1 MQLTAKLVELLPLQ
15 TGTSSKGEWRKQNI
29 VVETEE
35 QYPKKI
41 CISVWGD
48 KIDSNQLQPGNKLKI
63 DFDIESR
70 EFNQRWYTDVKSWKI
85 ELATAGSHS
94 ESVPPIDSSFD
105 PGPAEVPDNMPF

>member
-48 KIDSNQLQPGNKLKI
+48 KIDAKLQPGNKLKI

-70 EFNQRWYTDVKSWKI
+70 EYNQRWYTDVKAWKI
-85 ELATAGSHS
+85 ELANANAPG
-94 ESVPPIDSSFD
+94 ESAPPIDASFD
-105 PGPAEVPDNMPF
+105 PGPAEMPGDMPF